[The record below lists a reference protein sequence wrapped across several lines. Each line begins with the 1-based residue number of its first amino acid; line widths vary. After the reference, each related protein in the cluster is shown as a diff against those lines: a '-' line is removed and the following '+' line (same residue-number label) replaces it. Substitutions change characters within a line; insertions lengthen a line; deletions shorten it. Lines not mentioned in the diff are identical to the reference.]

1 MVYSLSMTSWI
12 KELVEDLPLGG
23 SGNLRMDCPS
33 CGKKNTFSVSEVNGE
48 RLWYCFHAD
57 CDVRGRTGFRIRKDT
72 PLHPLLKKNKPT
84 KPLSITNTFL
94 DFELPDTFVS
104 LSRQPEAEA
113 YVRRVNAYEAYR
125 NGLADI
131 RYDFRSNRVVY
142 LIRHNNRV
150 VDAAGR
156 ALDQQMKPKWWRYGK
171 SGRPFICGR
180 SRTAVLLEDCASA
193 CSVFNILSGVALLGT
208 SLLESHIPT
217 LRTYDRLVV
226 ALDKDATKKAL
237 DLVRRLQA
245 IRPTSLVILDKDV
258 KDMTDDER
266 KHTFDK
272 YIT

>member
-1 MVYSLSMTSWI
+1 MTTWI
-12 KELVEDLPLGG
+12 KDLVEDLSLGG

-57 CDVRGRTGFRIRKDT
+57 CDVRGRTGFRVRKNST
-72 PLHPLLKKNKPT
+72 YHPLLSKP

-94 DFELPDTFVS
+94 DFQIPDTFVA

-125 NGLADI
+125 NGLVDI

-156 ALDQQMKPKWWRYGK
+156 AL
-171 SGRPFICGR
+171 
-180 SRTAVLLEDCASA
+180 SRT
-193 CSVFNILSGVALLGT
+193 
-208 SLLESHIPT
+208 
-217 LRTYDRLVV
+217 
-226 ALDKDATKKAL
+226 
-237 DLVRRLQA
+237 
-245 IRPTSLVILDKDV
+245 
-258 KDMTDDER
+258 
-266 KHTFDK
+266 
-272 YIT
+272 

>member
-1 MVYSLSMTSWI
+1 MTSWI
-12 KELVEDLPLGG
+12 KELVEDLPIGG

-72 PLHPLLKKNKPT
+72 PLHPLLKKNITT

-171 SGRPFICGR
+171 SGHPFVCGR
-180 SRTAVLLEDCASA
+180 GRIGVLLEDCASA
-193 CSVFNILSGVALLGT
+193 CSVADFLSGIALLGT

-217 LRTYDRLVV
+217 LRTYDRLIV